1 MGMRI
6 ETGEF
11 AVELQHATPD
21 AETQMG
27 YVARVSSPNQEKPG
41 VARLLSFCIKHGHW
55 SVFEQAHMTVEI
67 ETSRMITQQ
76 ILRHWSFRFQE
87 FSQRYAALDESG
99 VVSYEARRQA
109 SKNRQSSV
117 DDLSEKDK
125 AWWREAQK
133 RVWEFTFAI
142 YAEGLDRDIA
152 KECARAVLPI
162 ATKSRIYMT
171 GNVRS
176 WIHYIQLRTPGN
188 VQKEHRDI
196 ANAIKEIF
204 CKQFPIVSKAL
215 EWV

>member
-1 MGMRI
+1 MKI
-6 ETGEF
+6 ETDEMV
-11 AVELQHATPD
+11 VELLHATPD
-21 AETQMG
+21 AEKQMG

-55 SVFEQAHMTVEI
+55 SVFEQAHMCVEI
-67 ETSRMITQQ
+67 NTSRMMTQQ

-99 VVSYEARRQA
+99 VIIYEARRQA

-117 DDLSEKDK
+117 DDLPEDDK
-125 AWWREAQK
+125 EWWREQQE
-133 RVWEFTFAI
+133 RVWKLTFGI
-142 YAEGLDRDIA
+142 YQEALDRDIA

-162 ATKSRIYMT
+162 ATKSRMYMT

-176 WIHYIQLRTPGN
+176 WIHYIQLRTPEN

-204 CKQFPIVSKAL
+204 SDQFPIVAKAL
-215 EWV
+215 EWA